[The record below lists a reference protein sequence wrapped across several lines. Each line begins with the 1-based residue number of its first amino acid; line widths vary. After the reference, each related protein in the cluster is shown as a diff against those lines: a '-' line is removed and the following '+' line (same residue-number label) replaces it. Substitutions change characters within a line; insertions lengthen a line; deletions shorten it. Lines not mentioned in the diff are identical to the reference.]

1 MISFKGLC
9 IFLLPQVNILL
20 SKIVHQSTSGMS
32 NPSMLAMALG
42 HASPVPGAG
51 TAADANAAMLA
62 GHMALFQHP
71 TAAPASSQGPSST
84 LLASMLV
91 SQVIPLNSLNPIF
104 LWQKLTVSISTQTQ
118 VVSQAP
124 QPGSSGSGGSD
135 LVHHV
140 SATPLKDAAAQDSA
154 VHVSGDGYAA
164 DATAGLAGQKRAS
177 CEAVPSPKRAAP
189 ADSGAE
195 RPVLVR
201 GESGMAGV
209 MRALVRG
216 RASMGSSGMTD
227 VMRVLAGDAGGG
239 SPGMEQDSRARA

>member
-91 SQVIPLNSLNPIF
+91 SQVIPLNSPSF
-104 LWQKLTVSISTQTQ
+104 VWQKLTASISMQTQ

-154 VHVSGDGYAA
+154 MHVSGDGYAA

-189 ADSGAE
+189 ADGEAE

>member
-91 SQVIPLNSLNPIF
+91 SQVIPLNSPSF
-104 LWQKLTVSISTQTQ
+104 VWQKLTASISMQTQ

-154 VHVSGDGYAA
+154 MHVSRDGDAA
-164 DATAGLAGQKRAS
+164 VATAGLAGQKRAS

-189 ADSGAE
+189 ADGEAE